1 MMNERLGIFE
11 ALQARRETYKSHLI
25 KAPPPEPPKSRI
37 AELARIAVEAAIKDA
52 INREVE
58 RRRTEIDG
66 ISRPSGPTIEQIL
79 QAVLTASNLTED
91 ALRGAARDRGIAWA
105 RALFW
110 YIAAAMRRDLSYPM
124 LAKALGTKDHT
135 SALHAVRRFP
145 QTRMLEPLVTYCAH
159 PAITELLA
167 AADENPRMKV
177 RK

>member
-1 MMNERLGIFE
+1 MNERLGIFE
-11 ALQARRETYKSHLI
+11 ILQARRQTFKSHLI
-25 KAPPPEPPKSRI
+25 KAPPVEPPKSRI
-37 AELARIAVEAAIKDA
+37 AELARIAVEAAIRDA

-66 ISRPSGPTIEQIL
+66 IARPSGPTIEQVL
-79 QAVLTASNLTED
+79 QAVLTVSNLTEED
-91 ALRGAARDRGIAWA
+91 LRGSARDRPVAWA

-110 YIAAAMRRDLSYPM
+110 YIAAALRRDLSYPM

-135 SALHAVRRFP
+135 SSMHAVRRFP
-145 QTRMLEPLVTYCAH
+145 QTRMQEPLVTYCAH

-167 AADENPRMKV
+167 AADENPRIKV